1 MSSPATEVS
10 VSKVLLTGASG
21 FVGRILVPM
30 LQEAGYEVGVLS
42 SRSHGMAGVQEW
54 ACDIRDLAAVAQV
67 VQQFCPD
74 RVVHLAAQANV
85 PVSFREPVFTWQV
98 NVMGTVNLLA
108 AIREHAPRAFVLFV
122 SSSEVYGESFKS
134 GMPLDEDAP
143 CRPLNPY
150 AASKLAAELACGE
163 YFRQGLAGVIVR
175 PFNHIGPGQSADFA
189 MPAFARQIARIEAGL
204 QPPLLQ
210 VGNLEAGRDF
220 LDVRDVCRA
229 YLALL
234 ELAGSEGY
242 SRCFNVASGSS
253 RSMREMLERLLQE
266 TAQAIRIEQDPE
278 RMRPS
283 DIPLALG
290 SHARL
295 CRETPWQPAIDLDD
309 TCRSI
314 LDDWR
319 ARVRDGRDA

>member
-1 MSSPATEVS
+1 MSSLATEVN
-10 VSKVLLTGASG
+10 VSKVLLTGAGG

-30 LQEAGYEVGVLS
+30 LQGAGYEVGVLS
-42 SRSHGMAGVQEW
+42 SRSRGMAGVQEW
-54 ACDIRDLAAVAQV
+54 SCDIRDSAAVAKV
-67 VQQFCPD
+67 VQQFAPD

-85 PVSFREPVFTWQV
+85 PISFREPVTTWQI
-98 NVMGTVNLLA
+98 NVMGTLNLLA

-134 GMPLDEDAP
+134 GLPLDEDAP
-143 CRPLNPY
+143 CSPLNPY
-150 AASKLAAELACGE
+150 AASKLAAELACSE
-163 YFRQGLAGVIVR
+163 YFRQGLAGVIAR

-189 MPAFARQIARIEAGL
+189 MPAFARQIARIEAGF

-234 ELAGSEGY
+234 ELAGRDVY
-242 SRCFNVASGSS
+242 SRRFNIASGSS
-253 RSMREMLERLLQE
+253 RSMREMLERLLAE
-266 TAQAIRIEQDPE
+266 TPQVIRVEQDPE

-290 SHARL
+290 NSARL
-295 CRETPWQPAIDLDD
+295 RRETLWQPAVELDD

-319 ARVRDGRDA
+319 AHVRNGQDA